1 MISVLL
7 VANQKGE
14 HVISRYY
21 RCGGCCGDGG
31 SERERDERGE

>member
-21 RCGGCCGDGG
+21 RCGLAGCVFG
-31 SERERDERGE
+31 REK